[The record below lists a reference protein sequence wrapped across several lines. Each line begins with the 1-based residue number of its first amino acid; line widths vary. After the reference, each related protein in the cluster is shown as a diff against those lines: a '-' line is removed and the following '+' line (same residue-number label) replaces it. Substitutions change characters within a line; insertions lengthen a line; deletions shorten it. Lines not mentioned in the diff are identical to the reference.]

1 VLPPD
6 LLSDRIFRVASGSG
20 VFGGAALFGL
30 AAYVPLYVQ
39 AVHQSSATLSGASLT
54 PMTFGWVMAAIV
66 AGRLLLRIGYRP
78 TAILGL
84 LAFIAGT
91 LTIAG
96 AAAWSSL
103 TVLMAGMAVS
113 GIGLGLSMTC
123 FLIAVQNS
131 APKGLMGTATA
142 SVPFTRSIGGAV
154 GVAAMGAV
162 LLDSLGTEGLAANAG
177 NPAAMAGPLSA
188 AMFNAFLLAS
198 LFASLALLIGIWVP
212 GGRAQDLARS

>member
-1 VLPPD
+1 
-6 LLSDRIFRVASGSG
+6 
-20 VFGGAALFGL
+20 
-30 AAYVPLYVQ
+30 
-39 AVHQSSATLSGASLT
+39 
-54 PMTFGWVMAAIV
+54 
-66 AGRLLLRIGYRP
+66 
-78 TAILGL
+78 
-84 LAFIAGT
+84 
-91 LTIAG
+91 
-96 AAAWSSL
+96 
-103 TVLMAGMAVS
+103 
-113 GIGLGLSMTC
+113 MTC